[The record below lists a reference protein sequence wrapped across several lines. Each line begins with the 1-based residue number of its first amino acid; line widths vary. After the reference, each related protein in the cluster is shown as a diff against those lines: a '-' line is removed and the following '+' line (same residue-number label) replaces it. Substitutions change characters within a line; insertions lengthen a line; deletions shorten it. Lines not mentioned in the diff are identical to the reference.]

1 MDLAIGAKKTYV
13 MMEYLTKG
21 GEAKLVEACSYP
33 LTGVHCVARIY
44 SDLAVIDLAGGQASV
59 IDIVD
64 GLDFDALQALTK
76 VPLHNAL

>member
-1 MDLAIGAKKTYV
+1 
-13 MMEYLTKG
+13 
-21 GEAKLVEACSYP
+21 
-33 LTGVHCVARIY
+33 
-44 SDLAVIDLAGGQASV
+44 VIDLAGGQASV